1 MFVHPDRELTMHA
14 ATTALVGLGVGL
26 HAATWGV
33 FKDSP
38 HEGFH
43 WSRFVRSPVIGMVA
57 ALALRALLPWPGGVD
72 GGVLLFGAAY
82 AVERFI
88 IETWKTFFRAED
100 QSKYTIP
107 MQLAVLGRPVRN
119 AVVRGVLGTLYFAG
133 GFGVLG
139 ALRWLGFHAPGD
151 AWPLLVLA
159 ASAGGWISALGG
171 AWKDAPIEGF
181 ETFKFFRSPLVALS
195 YAVLLSRL
203 TPDLGIVMLAATG
216 LTIATLETW
225 KKFSRPNEPGGKFAG
240 KPVHFPLMLHYRF
253 RLVPLYALICG
264 TVALSVLASA
274 YASVA
279 ETCLLCAPTAVQV
292 AGSPP

>member
-1 MFVHPDRELTMHA
+1 MHA
-14 ATTALVGLGVGL
+14 ATAALVGLSVGL
-26 HAATWGV
+26 HAAIWGV
-33 FKDSP
+33 FKDAP

-43 WSRFVRSPVIGMVA
+43 WSRFVRSPLIGIGA
-57 ALALRALLPWPGGVD
+57 ALALPALLPWPDGVGGA
-72 GGVLLFGAAY
+72 VLLFGAAY

-107 MQLAVLGRPVRN
+107 MQLAVLGRPVRS
-119 AVVRGVLGTLYFAG
+119 AMLRGVLGALYFAG
-133 GFGVLG
+133 GFAVLA
-139 ALRWLGFHAPGD
+139 ALRWLGGQVSGD

-159 ASAGGWISALGG
+159 ASAGGWISAFGG

-181 ETFKFFRSPLVALS
+181 ETFKFFRSPVVAFT
-195 YAVLLSRL
+195 YALLLSRL

-274 YASVA
+274 YGSVA
-279 ETCLLCAPTAVQV
+279 EPCEQCDRV
-292 AGSPP
+292 ALKVPGSRQ

>member
-1 MFVHPDRELTMHA
+1 MHTGTA
-14 ATTALVGLGVGL
+14 ALVGLSAGL

-33 FKDSP
+33 FKDAP

-43 WSRFVRSPVIGMVA
+43 WTRFVRSPLIGIGA
-57 ALALRALLPWPGGVD
+57 ALALRALLPWPDGVA
-72 GGVLLFGAAY
+72 GAVLLFGAAY

-107 MQLAVLGRPVRN
+107 MQLAVLGRPVRS
-119 AVVRGVLGTLYFAG
+119 AILRGVLGTLYFAG
-133 GFGVLG
+133 GFVVLV
-139 ALRWLGFHAPGD
+139 ALQWLDGQAPGK

-159 ASAGGWISALGG
+159 ASAGGWISAVGG

-181 ETFKFFRSPLVALS
+181 ETFKFFRSPVVALT
-195 YAVLLSRL
+195 YALLLSRL
-203 TPDLGIVMLAATG
+203 APDTGILMLAATG

-240 KPVHFPLMLHYRF
+240 KPLHFPLMRHYRY

-264 TVALSVLASA
+264 TVAMAVLASS

-279 ETCLLCAPTAVQV
+279 GPCEQCEVIALKGT
-292 AGSPP
+292 GSRP

>member
-1 MFVHPDRELTMHA
+1 MDA
-14 ATTALVGLGVGL
+14 ATAVVVGLGVGL

-33 FKDSP
+33 FKDAP

-43 WSRFVRSPVIGMVA
+43 WSRFLRSPVIGVAA
-57 ALALRALLPWPGGVD
+57 ALALRALLDWPDGVA

-82 AVERFI
+82 AAERFI
-88 IETWKTFFRAED
+88 IETWKTFFRDED

-107 MQLAVLGRPVRN
+107 MQLAVLGRPVKSPI
-119 AVVRGVLGTLYFAG
+119 VRGMLGTLYFAG
-133 GFGVLG
+133 GFSVLAGV
-139 ALRWLGFHAPGD
+139 RWLGTHAPVS
-151 AWPLLVLA
+151 AWPLLLLA

-181 ETFKFFRSPLVALS
+181 ETFKFFRSPVVALT
-195 YAVLLSRL
+195 YAVLLSRF
-203 TPDLGIVMLAATG
+203 TADLGVVMLAATG

-240 KPVHFPLMLHYRF
+240 KPFTFPLMLHYRY

-264 TVALSVLASA
+264 TVVLSLAAAVYVSA
-274 YASVA
+274 ASPCNRCIA
-279 ETCLLCAPTAVQV
+279 IRAPV
-292 AGSPP
+292 AGSP

>member
-1 MFVHPDRELTMHA
+1 MPA
-14 ATTALVGLGVGL
+14 AIAALVGLSVGL
-26 HAATWGV
+26 HAAIWGV
-33 FKDSP
+33 FKDAP
-38 HEGFH
+38 QEGFH
-43 WSRFVRSPVIGMVA
+43 WSRFVRSPLIGIGA
-57 ALALRALLPWPGGVD
+57 ALVLRALLPWPGGV
-72 GGVLLFGAAY
+72 GGAVLLFGAAY

-107 MQLAVLGRPVRN
+107 MQFAVLGRPVRS
-119 AVVRGVLGTLYFAG
+119 AFLRGVLGALYFAG
-133 GFGVLG
+133 GFGVLA
-139 ALRWLGFHAPGD
+139 ALRWLGGHGGAVS
-151 AWPLLVLA
+151 WPLLVLA
-159 ASAGGWISALGG
+159 ASAGGWISAFGG

-181 ETFKFFRSPLVALS
+181 ETFKFFRSPIVAFT
-195 YAVLLSRL
+195 YALLLSRL
-203 TPDLGIVMLAATG
+203 TPDLGILMLAATG

-279 ETCLLCAPTAVQV
+279 GPCEWCVRVAVKV
-292 AGSPP
+292 PGSPR

>member
-1 MFVHPDRELTMHA
+1 MNA
-14 ATTALVGLGVGL
+14 ATAVFVGLGVGL

-43 WSRFVRSPVIGMVA
+43 WSRFLRSPVIGALA
-57 ALALRALLPWPGGVD
+57 ALALGSLLVWPAGVAGGVMM
-72 GGVLLFGAAY
+72 FGAAY

-107 MQLAVLGRPVRN
+107 MQLAVLGRPVQS
-119 AVVRGVLGTLYFAG
+119 ATVRGALGTVYFAG
-133 GFGVLG
+133 GFGVLA
-139 ALRWLGFHAPGD
+139 ALQWLGRHAPAD

-159 ASAGGWISALGG
+159 ASAGGWISAAGG

-181 ETFKFFRSPLVALS
+181 ETFKFFRSPMVALS
-195 YAVLLSRL
+195 YALLLSRL
-203 TPDLGIVMLAATG
+203 TTDLGVLMLAATG

-240 KPVHFPLMLHYRF
+240 KPVAFPLMRHYRF

-264 TVALSVLASA
+264 TVGLSVLAAA

-279 ETCLLCAPTAVQV
+279 APCDRCIAARMPD
-292 AGSPP
+292 AGGPP

>member
-1 MFVHPDRELTMHA
+1 
-14 ATTALVGLGVGL
+14 
-26 HAATWGV
+26 V
-33 FKDSP
+33 FKDAP

-43 WSRFVRSPVIGMVA
+43 WSRFLRSPVTGALA
-57 ALALRALLPWPGGVD
+57 ALALRRLLYWPAGVA

-88 IETWKTFFRAED
+88 VETWKTFFRAED

-107 MQLAVLGRPVRN
+107 MQLAVLGRPVQS
-119 AVVRGVLGTLYFAG
+119 ALLRGALGTVYFAG
-133 GFGVLG
+133 GFAVLA
-139 ALRWLGFHAPGD
+139 ALQWLGQRAPAS

-159 ASAGGWISALGG
+159 ASAGGWISAAGG

-181 ETFKFFRSPLVALS
+181 ETFKFFRSPMVALS
-195 YAVLLSRL
+195 YALLLSRL
-203 TPDLGIVMLAATG
+203 TTDLGVVMLAATG

-225 KKFSRPNEPGGKFAG
+225 KKFSRPNEPGGKFTG

-264 TVALSVLASA
+264 TVAMSVLAAA
-274 YASVA
+274 YGSVA
-279 ETCLLCAPTAVQV
+279 APCDHCV
-292 AGSPP
+292 ATRLRGAGGPP

>member
-1 MFVHPDRELTMHA
+1 VTVHPDSELIMHA
-14 ATTALVGLGVGL
+14 ATAVLIGLGVGL
-26 HAATWGV
+26 HAAIWGV

-43 WSRFVRSPVIGMVA
+43 WSRFLRSPVIGVLA
-57 ALALRALLPWPGGVD
+57 ALELLVALEWRSGV
-72 GGVLLFGAAY
+72 GAGVLMFGAAY
-82 AVERFI
+82 AAERFI
-88 IETWKTFFRAED
+88 IETWKTFFRIED

-119 AVVRGVLGTLYFAG
+119 IFVRWILGSLYFAG
-133 GFGVLG
+133 GFGVLI
-139 ALRWLGFHAPGD
+139 AIRWLGQHAPAD

-159 ASAGGWISALGG
+159 ASAGGWISAVGG

-195 YAVLLSRL
+195 YALLLSRL

-240 KPVHFPLMLHYRF
+240 KPVHFPLMMHYRF
-253 RLVPLYALICG
+253 RLVPLYAAICG
-264 TVALSVLASA
+264 TVALSTLAAA
-274 YASVA
+274 YDSMVVSCDRCVA
-279 ETCLLCAPTAVQV
+279 VERHAT
-292 AGSPP
+292 GSLP

>member
-1 MFVHPDRELTMHA
+1 MHA
-14 ATTALVGLGVGL
+14 GTAALVGLSVGL

-33 FKDSP
+33 FKDAP

-43 WSRFVRSPVIGMVA
+43 WSRFIRSPVIGIGA
-57 ALALRALLPWPGGVD
+57 ALGLVALLRWPAGVGGA
-72 GGVLLFGAAY
+72 VLLFGAAY

-88 IETWKTFFRAED
+88 IETWKTFFRDED

-119 AVVRGVLGTLYFAG
+119 AGVRAVLGMLYFAG
-133 GFGVLG
+133 GFAVLG
-139 ALRWLGFHAPGD
+139 GLRWVGWRAPDD
-151 AWPLLVLA
+151 ARLLLVLA
-159 ASAGGWISALGG
+159 ASAGGWISAIGG

-181 ETFKFFRSPLVALS
+181 ETFKFFRSPVVALS
-195 YAVLLSRL
+195 FALLLSRL
-203 TPDLGIVMLAATG
+203 TFDPGIVMLAATG

-274 YASVA
+274 YASL
-279 ETCLLCAPTAVQV
+279 ETPCDLCDAAIAQLPPSAP
-292 AGSPP
+292 